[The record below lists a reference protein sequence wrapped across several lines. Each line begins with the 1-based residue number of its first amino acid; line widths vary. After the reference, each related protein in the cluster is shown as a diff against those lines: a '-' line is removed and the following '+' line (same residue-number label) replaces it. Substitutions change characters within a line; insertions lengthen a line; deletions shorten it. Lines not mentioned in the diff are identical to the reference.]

1 MILYP
6 EKLLQKLGFEAIRE
20 ATLMGIQSTMG
31 EEHLLALS
39 PTSDLIELR
48 ERLARTD
55 EMMQILQLQE
65 AFPLEGI
72 YDIRAA
78 VKRSRVQGSILD
90 SLSLLQT
97 GSMAAASRKLNL
109 FFSQRKEL
117 RPSLASIG
125 LMIIPCKELE
135 DQVQQVLSDS
145 GEVKDSASSTLRN
158 IRRSLNTRKA
168 ELRSTLERL
177 LRDAAKNEYIGEEG
191 MTIRNGRM
199 VIPIRSEHK
208 RKIQGFIH
216 DVSSTGQT
224 VYLEPVEALHL
235 NNEIRQLEVQEVQE
249 IERLLRELTD
259 TVRKYADI
267 LSLNTDL
274 IGELDLVH
282 AIGRMSLRMNARI
295 PEWSTANLDLIR
307 AKNPHLLLKNLR
319 EVHRNVEVIPLDL
332 QLHSNERCL
341 LITGPNAGG
350 KSVAL
355 KTLGLSVIMLQSG
368 FAIPVADGTQMP
380 VFDSLYVDLGDDQS
394 VEQDLSTFSSRLTW
408 MRDTLK
414 QAKRGSLVLIDEAGT
429 GTDPEEGA
437 ALYQAFMEEM
447 IERGVLVLAT
457 THHGHLKIFAHD
469 HPNAVNASM
478 EFDPQSLAPTYI
490 FKKGIPGSSYAFEI
504 AARIGVDRP
513 FLDAARSKI
522 GKSKSR
528 VESLILELQTKT
540 READLMAFQS
550 GIILKEAEKKKAELE
565 TKQKAI
571 LNEQTKLRQKALQEA
586 KNIVLGA
593 QKQVDDAIK
602 QARKSGGD
610 KEQVKT
616 VRKKL
621 KESVVKVE
629 TELQDI
635 EEKRILE
642 VSGEPPVPG
651 DMIRFLDGK
660 STGELIELKGKEA
673 VVIVNGMRMKT
684 RIDKLVKVT
693 EHILKS
699 TPPKV
704 RVLSSATMPIP
715 ISVPVTL
722 DIRGLRL
729 DEAEKKVTRY
739 IDDVIQTGLHQ
750 VEIIHGKGDGVLRK
764 VVQDH
769 LSSRGA
775 AIRKFYTPR
784 WDMGG
789 PGVTVIELS

>member
-20 ATLMGIQSTMG
+20 ATQMGIQSPMG
-31 EEHLLALS
+31 EEHLMSLAPS
-39 PTSDLIELR
+39 SDVMTIR
-48 ERLARTD
+48 ERLSRTD
-55 EMMQILQLQE
+55 EMMQILQLHE
-65 AFPLEGI
+65 GFPFEGL

-78 VKRSRVQGSILD
+78 LKRSRIQGSILD
-90 SLSLLQT
+90 SMSLLQV
-97 GSMAAASRKLNL
+97 GSMAAASRKLHL
-109 FFSQRKEL
+109 FFSQRKEK
-117 RPSLASIG
+117 RPYLAAIG
-125 LMIIPCKELE
+125 MRISPCKELE
-135 DQVQQVLSDS
+135 DQVQQVLNDS
-145 GEVKDSASSTLRN
+145 GEVKDSASNALRT

-168 ELRSTLERL
+168 ELRTTLDRL
-177 LRDAAKNEYIGEEG
+177 LREAAKNEYIGEEG

-199 VIPIRSEHK
+199 VIPIRAEFK

-235 NNEIRQLEVQEVQE
+235 NNEIRQLEIQEQQE

-259 TVRKYADI
+259 TVRKYADP
-267 LSLNTDL
+267 LGLNTEL
-274 IGELDLVH
+274 IGELDLIH
-282 AIGRMSLRMNARI
+282 AIARLCNRMSGSI
-295 PEWSTANLDLIR
+295 PEWGSATLELIQ

-319 EVHRNVEVIPLDL
+319 EAQRVVEVVPLNL
-332 QLHSNERCL
+332 SLEAEERCL

-368 FAIPVADGTQMP
+368 YAIPVSDGTQLP
-380 VFDSLYVDLGDDQS
+380 VFDRLYVDLGDDQS

-408 MRDTLK
+408 MRDTL
-414 QAKRGSLVLIDEAGT
+414 QEAKAGSLVLIDEAGT

-447 IERGVLVLAT
+447 IQRGVLVLAT

-490 FKKGIPGSSYAFEI
+490 FRKGVPGSSYAFEI
-504 AARIGVDRP
+504 AARIGVNRQ

-522 GKSKSR
+522 GRSKSR

-540 READLMAFQS
+540 READLMAFQA
-550 GIILKEAEKKKAELE
+550 GILLKETERKKAELE

-602 QARKSGGD
+602 QAKKSGGD
-610 KEQVKT
+610 KEQVKN

-621 KESVVKVE
+621 KETVTHVE
-629 TELQDI
+629 TELQEI

-642 VSGEPPVPG
+642 VSGEPPIPG

-660 STGELIELKGKEA
+660 STGELLELKGKEA
-673 VVIVNGMRMKT
+673 IVFVNGMRMKT

-693 EHILKS
+693 EQTQKS
-699 TPPKV
+699 VQPKV
-704 RVLSSATMPIP
+704 RVLSSASMPIP
-715 ISVPVTL
+715 VSVPPTL

-769 LSSRGA
+769 LSSRGTG
-775 AIRKFYTPR
+775 IKKFYTPR
-784 WDMGG
+784 WDLGG
-789 PGVTVIELS
+789 PGVTVIEL

>member
-20 ATLMGIQSTMG
+20 ATQMGIQSPMG
-31 EEHLLALS
+31 EEHLMSLAPS
-39 PTSDLIELR
+39 SDVVTIR
-48 ERLARTD
+48 ERLSRTD
-55 EMMQILQLQE
+55 EMMQILQLHE
-65 AFPLEGI
+65 GFPFEGL

-78 VKRSRVQGSILD
+78 VKRSRIQGSILD
-90 SLSLLQT
+90 SMSLLQV
-97 GSMAAASRKLNL
+97 GSMAAASRKLHL
-109 FFSQRKEL
+109 FFSQRKEK
-117 RPSLASIG
+117 RPYLAAIG
-125 LMIIPCKELE
+125 MRISPCKELE
-135 DQVQQVLSDS
+135 DQVQQVLNDS
-145 GEVKDSASSTLRN
+145 GEVKDSASNALRT

-168 ELRSTLERL
+168 ELRTTLDRL
-177 LRDAAKNEYIGEEG
+177 LREAAKNEYIGEEG

-199 VIPIRSEHK
+199 VIPIRAEFK

-235 NNEIRQLEVQEVQE
+235 NNEIRQLEIQEQQE

-259 TVRKYADI
+259 TVRKYADP
-267 LSLNTDL
+267 LCLNTEL
-274 IGELDLVH
+274 IGELDLIH
-282 AIGRMSLRMNARI
+282 AIARLCNRMSGSI
-295 PEWSTANLDLIR
+295 PEWGSATLELIH

-319 EVHRNVEVIPLDL
+319 EAQRVVEVVPLNL
-332 QLHSNERCL
+332 SLEAEERCL

-368 FAIPVADGTQMP
+368 YAIPVSDGTQLP
-380 VFDSLYVDLGDDQS
+380 VFDRLYVDLGDDQS

-408 MRDTLK
+408 MRDTL
-414 QAKRGSLVLIDEAGT
+414 QEAKAGSLVLIDEAGT

-447 IERGVLVLAT
+447 IQRGVLVLAT

-490 FKKGIPGSSYAFEI
+490 FRKGVPGSSYAFEI
-504 AARIGVDRP
+504 AARIGVNRQ

-522 GKSKSR
+522 GRSKSR

-540 READLMAFQS
+540 READLMAFQA
-550 GIILKEAEKKKAELE
+550 GILLKETERKKAELE

-602 QARKSGGD
+602 QAKKSGGD
-610 KEQVKT
+610 KEQVKN

-621 KESVVKVE
+621 KETVTHLE
-629 TELQDI
+629 TELQEI

-642 VSGEPPVPG
+642 VSGEPPIPG

-660 STGELIELKGKEA
+660 STGELLELKGKEA
-673 VVIVNGMRMKT
+673 IVFVNGMRMKT

-693 EHILKS
+693 EQTQKS
-699 TPPKV
+699 VQPKV
-704 RVLSSATMPIP
+704 RVLSSASMPIP
-715 ISVPVTL
+715 VSVPPTL

-769 LSSRGA
+769 LSSRGTG
-775 AIRKFYTPR
+775 IKKFYTPR
-784 WDMGG
+784 WDLGG
-789 PGVTVIELS
+789 PGVTVIEL

>member
-20 ATLMGIQSTMG
+20 ATQMGIQSPMG
-31 EEHLLALS
+31 EEHLMSLAPS
-39 PTSDLIELR
+39 SDVVTIR
-48 ERLARTD
+48 ERLSRTD
-55 EMMQILQLQE
+55 EMMQILQLHE
-65 AFPLEGI
+65 GFPFEGL

-78 VKRSRVQGSILD
+78 LKRSRIQGSILD
-90 SLSLLQT
+90 SMSLLQV
-97 GSMAAASRKLNL
+97 GSMAAASRKLHL
-109 FFSQRKEL
+109 FFSQRKEK
-117 RPSLASIG
+117 RPYLAAIG
-125 LMIIPCKELE
+125 MRISSCKELE
-135 DQVQQVLSDS
+135 DQVQQVLNDS
-145 GEVKDSASSTLRN
+145 GEVKDSASNALRT

-168 ELRSTLERL
+168 ELRSTLDRL
-177 LRDAAKNEYIGEEG
+177 LREAAKNEYIGEEG

-199 VIPIRSEHK
+199 VIPIRAEFK

-235 NNEIRQLEVQEVQE
+235 NNEIRQLEIQEQQE

-259 TVRKYADI
+259 TVRKYADP
-267 LSLNTDL
+267 LGLNTEL
-274 IGELDLVH
+274 IGELDLIH
-282 AIGRMSLRMNARI
+282 AIARLSNRMSGRI
-295 PEWSTANLDLIR
+295 PEWGSASLELIQ

-319 EVHRNVEVIPLDL
+319 DAQRVVEVVPLNL
-332 QLHSNERCL
+332 SLEAEERCL

-368 FAIPVADGTQMP
+368 YAIPVSDGTQIP
-380 VFDSLYVDLGDDQS
+380 VFDRLYVDLGDDQS

-414 QAKRGSLVLIDEAGT
+414 EAKAGSLVLIDEAGT

-447 IERGVLVLAT
+447 IQRGVLVLAT

-490 FKKGIPGSSYAFEI
+490 FRKGVPGSSYAFEI
-504 AARIGVDRP
+504 AARIGVNRQ

-522 GKSKSR
+522 GRSKSR

-550 GIILKEAEKKKAELE
+550 GIILKETERKKAELE

-593 QKQVDDAIK
+593 QKQVDEAIK
-602 QARKSGGD
+602 QAKKSGGD
-610 KEQVKT
+610 KDQVKI

-621 KESVVKVE
+621 KETVTHVE
-629 TELQDI
+629 TELQEI

-642 VSGEPPVPG
+642 VSGEPPIPG

-660 STGELIELKGKEA
+660 STGELLELKGKEA
-673 VVIVNGMRMKT
+673 IVFVNGMRMKT
-684 RIDKLVKVT
+684 RVDKLVKVT
-693 EHILKS
+693 EQTQKS
-699 TPPKV
+699 VQPKV
-704 RVLSSATMPIP
+704 RVLSSASMPIP
-715 ISVPVTL
+715 VSVPPTL

-769 LSSRGA
+769 LSSRGTG
-775 AIRKFYTPR
+775 IKKFYTPR
-784 WDMGG
+784 WDLGG
-789 PGVTVIELS
+789 PGVTVIEL

>member
-6 EKLLQKLGFEAIRE
+6 EKLLHKLGFEAVRE
-20 ATLMGIQSTMG
+20 ATLMGIQSPMG
-31 EEHLLALS
+31 EEHLQALVPS
-39 PTSDLIELR
+39 SDVSTIR
-48 ERLARTD
+48 ERLSRTE
-55 EMMQILQLQE
+55 EMMQILQLHE
-65 AFPLEGI
+65 GFPFEGI

-78 VKRSRVQGSILD
+78 IKRSRIQGSILD

-97 GSMAAASRKLNL
+97 GSMAAASRKLYL
-109 FFSQRKEL
+109 FFSQRKEN
-117 RPSLASIG
+117 RPALASIG
-125 LMIIPCKELE
+125 LRITPCKELE
-135 DQVQQVLSDS
+135 DQVQQVLNDS
-145 GEVKDSASSTLRN
+145 GEVKDSASNTLRT

-168 ELRSTLERL
+168 ELRTTLDRL
-177 LRDAAKNEYIGEEG
+177 LREAAKNEYIGEEG

-199 VIPIRSEHK
+199 VIPIRAEHK

-235 NNEIRQLEVQEVQE
+235 NNEIRQLEIQEQQE

-259 TVRKYADI
+259 TVRKYADT

-274 IGELDLVH
+274 IGELDLIH
-282 AIGRMSLRMNARI
+282 AIARMSNRLNGRV
-295 PEWSTANLDLIR
+295 PEWGTAKLELNH

-319 EVHRNVEVIPLDL
+319 ETQRTVEVVPLDL
-332 QLHSNERCL
+332 TLESNERCL

-355 KTLGLSVIMLQSG
+355 KTLGLCVIMLQSG
-368 FAIPVADGTQMP
+368 FAIPVSDGTQLP
-380 VFDSLYVDLGDDQS
+380 VFDRLYVDLGDDQS

-414 QAKRGSLVLIDEAGT
+414 DAKAGSLVLIDEAGT

-447 IERGVLVLAT
+447 IERGVIVLAT

-478 EFDPQSLAPTYI
+478 EFDPTSLAPTYI
-490 FKKGIPGSSYAFEI
+490 FRKGVPGSSYAFEI
-504 AARIGVDRP
+504 AARIGVDRH
-513 FLDAARSKI
+513 FLESARSKI

-550 GIILKEAEKKKAELE
+550 GIILKETEKKKAELE

-602 QARKSGGD
+602 QAKKSGGD
-610 KEQVKT
+610 KEQVKQ

-621 KESVVKVE
+621 KETVATVE
-629 TELQDI
+629 TELQEI

-660 STGELIELKGKEA
+660 STGELLELKGKEA
-673 VVIVNGMRMKT
+673 VVFVNGMRMKT

-693 EHILKS
+693 EQIQKPLQ
-699 TPPKV
+699 PKV
-704 RVLSSATMPIP
+704 RVLSSASMPIP
-715 ISVPVTL
+715 LSVPPTL

-769 LSSRGA
+769 LSNRGTH
-775 AIRKFYTPR
+775 IKKFYTPR
-784 WDMGG
+784 WDLGG
-789 PGVTVIELS
+789 PGVTVVEL